1 MYMYI
6 RRNIIMATTA
16 KDTKKAAV
24 ETTEVKETAKK
35 APAKK
40 AEAKKET
47 VKKETVKKET
57 TKKAATKTAEKKE
70 VAKKAPAKKETA
82 KKTTTKKADAAK
94 KETTKASTKKATMKV
109 NMHVQ
114 FAYKDYDAE
123 TIYEL
128 AINDYVAAG
137 NKKTSIKNLVA
148 YVKAEDNKVYYV
160 INDEYKGEVWL

>member
-1 MYMYI
+1 MFI
-6 RRNIIMATTA
+6 RRKVIMATS
-16 KDTKKAAV
+16 KDTKKEAV
-24 ETTEVKETAKK
+24 ETTEVKETVKK

-40 AEAKKET
+40 AAA
-47 VKKETVKKET
+47 KKETVKKET
-57 TKKAATKTAEKKE
+57 TKK
-70 VAKKAPAKKETA
+70 ETA
-82 KKTTTKKADAAK
+82 KTEEKKTATK
-94 KETTKASTKKATMKV
+94 KASTKKADETKTETAKAPAKKPAAKKPAMKV

-114 FAYKDYDAE
+114 FAYKDYEAE

-137 NKKTSIKNLVA
+137 NKKSSIKNLVA